1 MPALATS
8 STGHPVAPESHWS
21 VSALPAPRAISTS
34 PSGWKRTRPP
44 IGATPTGAESGTPS
58 RLVRRSISRTSTR
71 TFCAIASRSR
81 CRRLRRSVA
90 SDSLPPSPKFQ
101 ASRGSRA
108 RAARRISGSVANG
121 RGNSFD
127 WAMAQYYTPVRPA
140 ESWYTARR
148 AHPSEPREDL
158 VMEMG
163 CHLPTTQAAEAMGE
177 ALVTFAREA
186 ERQHIA
192 SLCVSD
198 HVVIPRVSSGYGR
211 GGSFPHPPERP
222 YLEAVTALAA
232 AAVCTRR
239 ARLGSSVFILGH
251 RHPGLMAKML
261 ASIDALSNGR
271 LICGVGV
278 GWWKEEL
285 EILGTLF
292 NARGRRGDEALRV
305 FKELWTS
312 ASPRFEGEALSFRD
326 IGFAPR
332 PVQKPHP
339 PIWIG
344 GASPAAFRR
353 VVTLG
358 DGWHASPRSVAQF
371 REGLAQLRV
380 AAATHGRAWET
391 LEISLRFGLSDEL
404 VAQGK
409 QAVID
414 QPCEYK
420 RLGVRHTLVE
430 FRRPDLGR
438 MMELLGLVAE

>member
-1 MPALATS
+1 
-8 STGHPVAPESHWS
+8 
-21 VSALPAPRAISTS
+21 
-34 PSGWKRTRPP
+34 
-44 IGATPTGAESGTPS
+44 
-58 RLVRRSISRTSTR
+58 
-71 TFCAIASRSR
+71 
-81 CRRLRRSVA
+81 
-90 SDSLPPSPKFQ
+90 
-101 ASRGSRA
+101 
-108 RAARRISGSVANG
+108 
-121 RGNSFD
+121 
-127 WAMAQYYTPVRPA
+127 
-140 ESWYTARR
+140 
-148 AHPSEPREDL
+148 
-158 VMEMG
+158 MEIG
-163 CHLPTTQAAEAMGE
+163 CHLPTTQAPETMGD

-186 ERQHIA
+186 ERLNVA
-192 SLCVSD
+192 SLWVSD
-198 HVVIPRVSSGYGR
+198 HVVIPKVSTGYGR

-232 AAVCTRR
+232 ATVCTRR

-251 RHPGLMAKML
+251 RHPVLMAKML

-285 EILGTLF
+285 EILGTPF
-292 NARGRRGDEALRV
+292 DARGRRGDEALHV

-312 ASPRFEGEALSFRD
+312 DAPRFEGDTVRFGNL
-326 IGFAPR
+326 GFSPR

-371 REGLAQLRV
+371 REGLTQLR
-380 AAATHGRAWET
+380 AAAAKHGRAWET

-414 QPCEYK
+414 QLAEYK

-438 MMELLGLVAE
+438 MMELLGLVLETIRPAVDAA